1 MLTSIPTVRA
11 ETIIKEISTEGSS
24 PLLIVA
30 DDGEQYIAKTTTSQV
45 PLTEVI
51 NEVLCAYW
59 AQCWALAIP
68 PFALVHISQSLS
80 DHYRKKKRPLSAR
93 YEKCAFDE
101 QIFFGSRVVPCQVE
115 LDDYFSGPYH
125 QSQMHYFSNPL
136 DLLKIGVF
144 DQWIGNFDRKPDNP
158 NVLLTQRSDG
168 LLEFSPIDH
177 TAAFGYI
184 SNHRDVRDE
193 LLYRESKKWLLC
205 HDFVR
210 AIAKFTPPE
219 AISNL
224 QPNILTGMEVALNTM
239 DFAFEQIPKPWGF
252 SEKARNHLK
261 SFLGNQERN
270 ERIASIYLSYLK

>member
-1 MLTSIPTVRA
+1 MLNPIPTVRA
-11 ETIIKEISTEGSS
+11 ETIVKEISTEGSS
-24 PLLIVA
+24 PLLILA
-30 DDGEQYIAKTTTSQV
+30 DNGEQYIAKTTPSQV
-45 PLTEVI
+45 PLVELI

-59 AQCWALAIP
+59 ARCWELAIP
-68 PFALVHISQSLS
+68 SFALVHISQSLA
-80 DHYRKKKRPLSAR
+80 DHYRTEKGLLSAR
-93 YEKCAFDE
+93 YDNCAFSE
-101 QIFFGSRVVPCQVE
+101 QLFFGSRAVPCQVE

-168 LLEFSPIDH
+168 LLDFSPIDH
-177 TAAFGYI
+177 TAAFGYAI
-184 SNHRDVRDE
+184 NHRQVRDE
-193 LLYRESKKWLLC
+193 LLYREPKKWLLS

-219 AISNL
+219 TISDL
-224 QPNILTGMEVALNTM
+224 QPNISTGMEVALDNM
-239 DFAFEQIPKPWGF
+239 DFVFEQIPKSWGF

-270 ERIASIYLSYLK
+270 ERIASTYLSYLK